1 VSAGP
6 GNPAARPAA
15 APERRTLASSA
26 IAVLGFGNQGEAQA
40 LNLRD
45 GGFDVRI
52 GLRLGGAAEQRAR
65 TLGFPVDPLEVAI
78 ARADVAA
85 ILLPDEV
92 IVARW
97 SELARHARPDAS
109 YVFAHGFALLYAEI
123 RFPPAADVVL
133 ASPTGPGRVL
143 RERYTAGEGLPTYI
157 AVHQDGTGGAWD
169 LASAWAAGIGCPPE
183 RQWKTTVAEETE
195 VDLFGEQTVL
205 CGGLDALLR
214 AAFETLV
221 SRGYSPEIAYL
232 EVVHQLKYLA
242 DLIHDRGLHG
252 LRMNISRTAFYGG
265 LTRGARVIGPDSR
278 AAMEEALDQIR
289 SGAFA
294 REWLAEAQAGR
305 PTIQKAEEEGRV
317 HPIEQARRNALG
329 LPPDSDGEH

>member
-1 VSAGP
+1 MSTGP
-6 GNPAARPAA
+6 GNRAARPAA
-15 APERRTLASSA
+15 EPERHALAGA
-26 IAVLGFGNQGEAQA
+26 TIAVLGFGNQGEAQA

-45 GGFDVRI
+45 GGFDVRV

-65 TLGFPVDPLEVAI
+65 AFGFDVEPIEAAL

-85 ILLPDEV
+85 FLLPDEV

-97 SELARHARPDAS
+97 TELARHPRPDAS
-109 YVFAHGFALLYAEI
+109 YVFAHGFALLYGDV
-123 RFPPAADVVL
+123 RFPPAGDVVL
-133 ASPTGPGRVL
+133 VSPTGPGRVL
-143 RERYTAGEGLPTYI
+143 RERFTTGEGLPTYI

-169 LASAWAAGIGCPPE
+169 LAEAWAAGIGCPPE
-183 RQWKTTVAEETE
+183 RQWRTTVAEETE

-221 SRGYSPEIAYL
+221 AKGYSPEIAYL

-252 LRMNISRTAFYGG
+252 LRMAISRTAFYGG
-265 LTRGARVIGPDSR
+265 LTRGARVVGEDSR
-278 AAMEEALDQIR
+278 TAMEEALDQIR

-305 PTIQKAEEEGRV
+305 PTIRKAEEEGRH
-317 HPIEQARRNALG
+317 HPIEEARRRALG
-329 LPPDSDGEH
+329 LPPDADDGS